1 MLALQCYYLVKIF
14 IVITITPLKTRT
26 VQFKD
31 SDLPIYE
38 VRLYTEFW
46 SDAFPG
52 AASDSAV
59 ITGIRPLVGLF

>member
-1 MLALQCYYLVKIF
+1 MLALQCKYLVKMF
-14 IVITITPLKTRT
+14 IVIIITPLKTST

-52 AASDSAV
+52 AARDLGV
-59 ITGIRPLVGLF
+59 ITGIRPLVGLS